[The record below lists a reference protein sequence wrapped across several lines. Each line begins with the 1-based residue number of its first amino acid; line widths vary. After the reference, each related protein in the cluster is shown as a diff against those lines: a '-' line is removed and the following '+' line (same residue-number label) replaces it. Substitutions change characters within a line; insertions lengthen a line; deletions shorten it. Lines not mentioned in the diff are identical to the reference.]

1 MLKCILPGKTEYVRM
16 WMMEVMIGCMD
27 ISEHRSMIGWTYIMF
42 REVALSTA
50 AQVVGEPP
58 HLDAE
63 QAAN

>member
-1 MLKCILPGKTEYVRM
+1 
-16 WMMEVMIGCMD
+16 
-27 ISEHRSMIGWTYIMF
+27 MIGWTYIMF